1 MVQKEILDRYHIKDA
16 RNLKNFLG
24 DIEVQLTITSPPYA
38 DLKNYEVANQ
48 IGFDQDYLQEYLPD
62 LVNIFQQCYD
72 ITESKGSLWIILDTF
87 YQNGILQPLPFD
99 LLRAL
104 KENAEK
110 EKIETWKLRDIII
123 WDKTKTLPWYA
134 KGNLRNQFEYIL
146 FLIKSKDYVYKLDE
160 IRDIKTLE
168 KWWVQY
174 PERYNPKGKSPSN
187 IWNFT
192 IPMQGWGR
200 KFFHSCPFPL
210 QLVERIISLSSNEE
224 DIVLDPFA
232 GSGSVLAQAH
242 VMRRKFIGL
251 DINPKFKENF
261 YKDILPKTEQYWQ
274 EREVELKKIE
284 LEKKE
289 HQEKLLKLRMVKY
302 ARVVRDAIL
311 KESPQLLED
320 TAIMVMNGSSP
331 SNGVAAVKMYFIK
344 RNTDNEY
351 DFLKKIEMPIKLSD
365 AHKFQIDGEFPIMTS
380 DEFLDDESIKKYDE
394 FYEYENSKTH
404 KWKNKLSLAQLKEVL
419 SKPFDYKKIYSTIE
433 NNINIPLSHQE
444 SKTKINY
451 SLYDLK

>member
-1 MVQKEILDRYHIKDA
+1 MVQKEILYRYHIKDA
-16 RNLKNFLG
+16 RNLKIFLG

-38 DLKNYEVANQ
+38 DLKNYEAANQ
-48 IGFDQDYLQEYLPD
+48 IGFNQDYWREYLPD

-72 ITESKGSLWIILDTF
+72 ITAPTGSLWIILDTF

-99 LLRAL
+99 LLRVL
-104 KENAEK
+104 EENAK
-110 EKIETWKLRDIII
+110 NKNIETWKLRDIII

-160 IRDIKTLE
+160 IRDAKTLE

-174 PERYNPKGKSPSN
+174 PERYNPNGKSPSN

-251 DINPKFKENF
+251 DINPKFRENF
-261 YKDILPKTEQYWQ
+261 YEDILPKTKQYWQ

-289 HQEKLLKLRMVKY
+289 HQEKLLNLRMVKY
-302 ARVVRDAIL
+302 ARVIRDAIL

-331 SNGVAAVKMYFIK
+331 SHGVATVKMYFIK
-344 RNTDNEY
+344 HNTDNKY
-351 DFLKKIEMPIKLSD
+351 DLSKKIDMQIKLSD
-365 AHKFQIDGEFPIMTS
+365 AHKFQIDGEFPIMTAS
-380 DEFLDDESIKKYDE
+380 EFLNDESINKYNE

-404 KWKNKLSLAQLKEVL
+404 KWKNKLSLAQLKDVL
-419 SKPFDYKKIYSTIE
+419 SKPFDYTKIYSTIE